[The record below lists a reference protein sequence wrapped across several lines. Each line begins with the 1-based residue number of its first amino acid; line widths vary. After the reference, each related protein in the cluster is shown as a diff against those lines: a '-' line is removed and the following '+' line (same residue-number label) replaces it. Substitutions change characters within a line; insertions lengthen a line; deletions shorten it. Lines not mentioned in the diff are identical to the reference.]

1 MLGVRQRLKEMEEG
15 VGIDKVNINEK
26 LSLFSKHWDP
36 KIVGSL
42 NGQHVKLVKFKGSFV
57 WHQHE
62 AEDEL
67 FLVVH
72 GHFMMHFRDRSV
84 GLAEGEFI
92 IAPHGV
98 EHRPEA
104 EEEVHVLL
112 FEPASTI
119 NTGSAPGAMTVEAP
133 DWI

>member
-1 MLGVRQRLKEMEEG
+1 M
-15 VGIDKVNINEK
+15 GIEKVNITEK

-57 WHQHE
+57 WHHHV

-67 FLVVH
+67 FLAVH
-72 GHFMMHFRDRSV
+72 GHFTMHFKDRSIEI
-84 GLAEGEFI
+84 AEGEFI
-92 IAPHGV
+92 IVPHGV

-112 FEPASTI
+112 FEPASTT